1 MNNSTDNCFQNFMN
15 VIIDKLFYMMFFKLR
30 SHSNR
35 SVKLRIPLRN
45 ESSSLIHYLSIPS
58 PFLCRDCYVVNDSLR
73 FHFNWKLTREDLL
86 KMMVAN
92 IYYIIIPYLPNNIL
106 WQPQYCILL
115 DLAAA
120 FVVIQYKEFQ
130 RSVTL
135 LAQITSVSA
144 WHTVKSRSD
153 KWKTTQITV

>member
-45 ESSSLIHYLSIPS
+45 ESSSLIHYLSI
-58 PFLCRDCYVVNDSLR
+58 CRDCYVVNDSLR

-92 IYYIIIPYLPNNIL
+92 IYYIILPYLPNNIL

-120 FVVIQYKEFQ
+120 FVVIQYEEFQ